1 MRLLRC
7 LIIALAICL
16 LAIPALVTPVQAWEV
31 EIRLSPDEGC
41 VGDRLSVHGQKFHSN
56 EIVDVY
62 YDDVPQDSAKAYY
75 GDQCPHGF
83 FDVSFTVPEG
93 CQGYHE
99 VYAEDT
105 KGSSAIAHFVVNPGI
120 SLDTKS
126 GHAGD
131 SIEVSGGGFP
141 CEATGIHI
149 RYYLDD
155 DSYVDFPVT
164 AEADEDGSWEEDFS
178 VPASAKGKHAV
189 GAYYDDDKGTLSDV
203 REASFEVQP
212 DITLDPDSGSAD
224 DIIAVSGAGFVAG
237 DDIKLKYDGQE
248 FGKYIA
254 DEYGSWGAI
263 IFTIPDGSQGDH
275 VIEAFHS
282 GSVMAIA
289 SATFHLGAGI
299 ALQPATTPD
308 SPGHVGQTFNVTGK
322 SFDPSVAVSISYQNE
337 TANVFAEVDGDLPAV
352 TFVARGEHGEQYV
365 NASYDGNTARPA
377 VFYMEETPPD
387 KPALNSPVDTRTGF
401 SGSFTGRIS
410 PTFTWANVTDPSGI
424 ASYDLEIYGGDNPAV
439 SISVP
444 IEDVSLQGDIVAYTL
459 PKKYAL
465 SYGIYHWRV
474 RTIDGAE
481 NEGDWTEE
489 QSFHAGVLPQWAM
502 ITISVG
508 LILVVILGVGIFIR
522 RRMGYY
528 YYE

>member
-7 LIIALAICL
+7 LIISLAVCL
-16 LAIPALVTPVQAWEV
+16 LAIPALVAPVQAWDV

-62 YDDVPQDSAKAYY
+62 YDDVMQDSAKAYY

-83 FDVSFTVPEG
+83 FDASFTVPKG

-120 SLDTKS
+120 SLDAKS

-141 CEATGIHI
+141 CEATGINI
-149 RYYLDD
+149 RYWLDD

-164 AEADEDGSWEEDFS
+164 TDADEDGSWEEDFS
-178 VPASAKGKHAV
+178 VPASAKGEHTV
-189 GAYYDDDKGTLSDV
+189 DAYYDDDKGTLSDV
-203 REASFEVQP
+203 REASFEVEP
-212 DITLDPDSGSAD
+212 IITLNPDSGCAD
-224 DIIAVSGAGFVAG
+224 DIIAVSGAGFVAV

-248 FGKYIA
+248 FGKYLA
-254 DEYGSWGAI
+254 DEYGSWGQVT
-263 IFTIPDGSQGDH
+263 FTIPECSQGDH

-289 SATFHLGAGI
+289 SAAFHLGAGI
-299 ALQPATTPD
+299 TLQPATTPD

-322 SFDPSVAVSISYQNE
+322 SFAPNVAVSISYQNE
-337 TANVFAEVDGDLPAV
+337 TADVFADVTGDLPAV
-352 TFVARGEHGEQYV
+352 TFVARGGHGEQYV

-377 VFYMEETPPD
+377 IFYMEETPPD

-401 SGSFTGRIS
+401 SGSFTGRIC
-410 PTFTWANVTDPSGI
+410 PTFTWLNVTDPSGI
-424 ASYDLEIYGGDNPAV
+424 ASYDLDIYGGDNPAV

-444 IEDVSLQGDIVAYTL
+444 MEDLSFHSDIVAYTL
-459 PKKYAL
+459 PGKYAL
-465 SYGIYHWRV
+465 PPGTYHWKV

-481 NEGDWTEE
+481 NEGDWAEA
-489 QSFHAGVLPQWAM
+489 QSFHAGIMPQWAM
-502 ITISVG
+502 ITITVG
-508 LILVVILGVGIFIR
+508 LLLVVILGVGIFIR

-528 YYE
+528 YYD

>member
-1 MRLLRC
+1 MKLLRC

-16 LAIPALVTPVQAWEV
+16 VAIPALVTPVQAWDV

-41 VGDRLSVHGQKFHSN
+41 VGDRVTVHGQKFHSN

-62 YDDVPQDSAKAYY
+62 YDDVLQDSAKAYY

-83 FDVSFTVPEG
+83 FDVSFTVPAG

-105 KGSSAIAHFVVNPGI
+105 KGSSAVAHFVVNPGI

-131 SIEVSGGGFP
+131 SIEVIGGGFP

-164 AEADEDGSWEEDFS
+164 ADADEDGSWEEDFS
-178 VPASAKGKHAV
+178 VPASVKGKHTI

-203 REASFEVQP
+203 READFEVEP
-212 DITLDPDSGSAD
+212 IITLNPDSGCAD
-224 DIIAVSGAGFVAG
+224 DIIAVSGTGFVAV

-248 FGKYIA
+248 FGEYGA
-254 DEYGSWGAI
+254 DEYGSWGQVT
-263 IFTIPDGSQGDH
+263 FTIPECSQGEH

-299 ALQPATTPD
+299 TLQPATTPD
-308 SPGHVGQTFNVTGK
+308 SPGHVGQTFSVTGK

-337 TANVFAEVDGDLPAV
+337 TADVFADVTGDLPAV
-352 TFVARGEHGEQYV
+352 TFVARGGHGEQYV
-365 NASYDGNTARPA
+365 DASYNGNTARPA
-377 VFYMEETPPD
+377 VFYMEGTPPD

-410 PTFTWANVTDPSGI
+410 PTFTWLNVTDPSGI

-439 SISVP
+439 AISVP
-444 IEDVSLQGDIVAYTL
+444 IEAVSFHSDIVAYTL
-459 PKKYAL
+459 PGKYAL
-465 SYGIYHWRV
+465 PPGTYHWKV
-474 RTIDGAE
+474 RAIDGAE
-481 NEGDWTEE
+481 NEGNWAEA

-502 ITISVG
+502 ITITVG

-528 YYE
+528 YYD

>member
-377 VFYMEETPPD
+377 VFYMEGTPPD

-424 ASYDLEIYGGDNPAV
+424 ASYDLEIHGGDNPAV